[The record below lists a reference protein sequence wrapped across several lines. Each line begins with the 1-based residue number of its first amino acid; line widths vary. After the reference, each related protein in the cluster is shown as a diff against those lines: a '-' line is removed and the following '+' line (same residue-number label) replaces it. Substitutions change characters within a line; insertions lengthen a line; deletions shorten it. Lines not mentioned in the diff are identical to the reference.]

1 MKKRVRALLPFLLGA
16 AYGLLLILLT
26 FWLITGAADV
36 VAFAAQMLRLEAA
49 QDVILALRQLEE
61 ARIQLPWA
69 VVLLLGAL
77 ALFLAWLLRRC
88 RRKAL
93 VSSCLAVVLV
103 LPLTVMVLAFTTING
118 IRPANALLATGQGRE
133 YPAQTYAS
141 SGETWYFGFGSR
153 QILLPKNSDQP
164 LYIAGYRNGVEISG
178 VLDICQAR
186 AAWLEAG
193 GEGVLLIGVD
203 CVALDSGTVET
214 IRRRLADVPN
224 CSAIHVYATHT
235 HAGIDTLGLWGPVGI
250 NGKNEDYMEALLC
263 AAEEAAREAAGGRKA
278 GTLSFSQAAAGDLC
292 HDSRRPLVFDENI
305 YQLSFAAADGSSG
318 LRMLLFGAH
327 AESLRGANTL
337 LSRDFPGRLCDA
349 VTRATGDDAMFFP
362 GAVGGLIMTKEL
374 TDVSRY
380 AEANMSVT
388 ASRLTDRIL
397 AIEEDQQQV
406 LSPRLVWSNQRFTI
420 PLDNPVFL
428 LYKLLGILGTRSVPG
443 NSAMGY
449 LVDTELTVLMLD
461 DVALVLLPGE
471 IFPEL
476 VLGGSYGSASAQQE
490 NPEPLAQI
498 AASFGV
504 QRLIVVGLADDEV
517 GYIVPPSDFLVNP
530 QRPYFDK
537 VVDSTGENHYEET
550 NSVGPLCA
558 VRVAQAFT
566 AALRALPE

>member
-1 MKKRVRALLPFLLGA
+1 MKKRLRSLRLFLPGA
-16 AYGLLLILLT
+16 VYGLLLILLT
-26 FWLITGAADV
+26 WCLITGAAGLA
-36 VAFAAQMLRLEAA
+36 AFAGKVLQLEVA
-49 QDVILALRQLEE
+49 QDVVQALRQLKD
-61 ARIQLPWA
+61 AHIQLPW
-69 VVLLLGAL
+69 VVIVVMGAL
-77 ALFLAWLLRRC
+77 SALLSRLLRRC

-93 VSSCLAVVLV
+93 ISSCIAVALA
-103 LPLTVMVLAFTTING
+103 LPLTLMVLAFTTING
-118 IRPANALLATGQGRE
+118 ICPANVLLATGQGRE

-153 QILLPKNSDQP
+153 RIFPPQDSDQP

-186 AAWLEAG
+186 AAWLDAG

-214 IRRRLADVPN
+214 IRQRLADVPN

-250 NGKNEDYMEALLC
+250 NGKNEDYMEALRC
-263 AAEEAAREAAGGRKA
+263 AAEEAAREAAEGRKP

-292 HDSRRPLVFDENI
+292 HDSRQPLVFDENI
-305 YQLSFAAADGSSG
+305 YQLSFAAADGSPG
-318 LRMLLFGAH
+318 LRMLLYGAH

-337 LSRDFPGRLCDA
+337 LSRDFPGLLCDA
-349 VTRATGDDAMFFP
+349 VTHATGDNTMFFP

-374 TDVSRY
+374 TDVSRF
-380 AEANMSVT
+380 AVGNMTRT
-388 ASRLTDRIL
+388 AAQLTDRVLSIG
-397 AIEEDQQQV
+397 ADQQQT
-406 LSPRLVWSNQRFTI
+406 LSPQLVWSNQRFTI
-420 PLDNPVFL
+420 PMDNPVFW
-428 LYKLLGILGTRSVPG
+428 LYKLLGILGSHIVPG
-443 NSAMGY
+443 DSASGY
-449 LVDTELTVLMLD
+449 MVETELTVLMLD
-461 DVALVLLPGE
+461 DVALALLPGE

-476 VLGGSYGSASAQQE
+476 VLGGSYGSASPQQG

-504 QRLIVVGLADDEV
+504 ERLLVVGLADDEV

-530 QRPYFDK
+530 QWPYFDK

-550 NSVGPLCA
+550 NSVGPQCA
-558 VRVAQAFT
+558 ARVAQAFT
-566 AALRALPE
+566 AALRALSE